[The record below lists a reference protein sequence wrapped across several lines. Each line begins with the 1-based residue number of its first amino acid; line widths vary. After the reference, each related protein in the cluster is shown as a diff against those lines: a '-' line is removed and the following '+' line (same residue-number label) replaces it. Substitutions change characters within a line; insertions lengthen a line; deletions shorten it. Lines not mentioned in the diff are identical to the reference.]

1 MPHFQSDMPPSG
13 VEQDA
18 LEPMAIVGMA
28 CRFPGD
34 ATSPE
39 NFYEM
44 LSKGRS
50 AWSEIPKDRFNID
63 AYYHPYNARV
73 GTMSTKGAHFM
84 KDDISA
90 FDAPFFSM
98 SSAEATATDPQL
110 RILLEVAFESLDSAG
125 IPLASLVGSD
135 TSCFVGSSSADYTA
149 VSGRDIDDVPLYQ
162 AIGGGNAMLANRISH
177 FFDLR
182 GHSMTLDTACSSGL
196 IALHL
201 GCNSIRSGESRTSLI
216 AASQLILIPDM
227 MTSLSSLQFLAPEG
241 RCFT

>member
-1 MPHFQSDMPPSG
+1 MPYIEP
-13 VEQDA
+13 EQDA
-18 LEPMAIVGMA
+18 LEPMAIVGMS

-34 ATSPE
+34 ASSPQG
-39 NFYEM
+39 FYEM
-44 LSKGRS
+44 LVKGRS

-63 AYYHPYNARV
+63 AYYHPYNARS

-84 KDDISA
+84 TQDISA

-110 RILLEVAFESLDSAG
+110 RILLEVAFESLENAG
-125 IPLASLVGSD
+125 IPLDQLVGSK
-135 TSCFVGSSSADYTA
+135 TSCFVGSSGADYNA
-149 VSGRDIDDVPLYQ
+149 VAGRDIDDVPLYQ
-162 AIGGGNAMLANRISH
+162 AIGGGNAMLSNRISH

-201 GCNSIRSGESRTSLI
+201 GCQSIRSGESRVSLI
-216 AASQLILIPDM
+216 GASQLMLIPDM
-227 MTSLSSLQFLAPEG
+227 MTSLSSLQFLGPEG
-241 RCFT
+241 KCFT